1 MNLFRLVIP
10 FLTIGPFFLLIFVF
24 YYAYVMKNKVSL
36 GSSSS
41 ISSSDSS
48 SSYTSGSTTYSSG
61 KSTPKNS
68 DLGLDFKI
76 VSFKVIRFV

>member
-10 FLTIGPFFLLIFVF
+10 FLTIGPLFLFCFPFVC
-24 YYAYVMKNKVSL
+24 AYVIKNKVSF
-36 GSSSS
+36 GSST
-41 ISSSDSS
+41 SSSDSS
-48 SSYTSGSTTYSSG
+48 SSSTSGSTTYSSG